1 MRNEMPNSLFSIPRQ
16 DEGLDQLVR
25 EVMQNDLALRAII
38 GEAEMLIF
46 PSILLSNHHQSMCT
60 LFECSLPLLIA
71 FMFSQS

>member
-1 MRNEMPNSLFSIPRQ
+1 MRIKTPNSLFSIPRQ

-46 PSILLSNHHQSMCT
+46 PSVLLSHHHQSMCS

-71 FMFSQS
+71 FMVSRS